1 MAAAADF
8 NFSVNDNSVK
18 YRPISRNF
26 SAYIPVMYV
35 NSELCKPAVN
45 IEIQDGDSR
54 HSENRQKAISQAP
67 IDGFS
72 CY

>member
-1 MAAAADF
+1 MAAAADY
-8 NFSVNDNSVK
+8 NSSVNDNSVK
-18 YRPISRNF
+18 YRPISTKF
-26 SAYIPVMYV
+26 SAYIPLMYV
-35 NSELCKPAVN
+35 NLELCEPAVN

-54 HSENRQKAISQAP
+54 HNENRQKAISQAP